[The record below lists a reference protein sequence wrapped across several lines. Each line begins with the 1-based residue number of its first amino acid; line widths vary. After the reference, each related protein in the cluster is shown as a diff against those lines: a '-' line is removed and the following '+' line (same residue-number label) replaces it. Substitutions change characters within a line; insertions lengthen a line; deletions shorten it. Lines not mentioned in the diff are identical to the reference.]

1 LFGYVICNKNE
12 MKIRDYETYRS
23 YYCGLCHT
31 LLKRYGRKGQALLSY
46 DLTFLNILLES
57 LYEEPLTERKERC
70 IVHPVGKHHMVYNE
84 ITEYTADMCV
94 LLTYYKLLDDW
105 KDEHSV
111 PRRAGAQALAGA
123 VRKIEKLYPG
133 QARAVRECISQ
144 LSVYE
149 KKNESDLD
157 KVAGLTG
164 HMLAE
169 VFSYRS
175 DEWTDEMQMVGFYL
189 GKYIYLVDA
198 YVDLKKDVKKGSYNV
213 WKHYVHRKDFDALVE
228 NTLTMMMSECARFFE
243 RLPIVQN
250 DEILRNILYS
260 GVWVRYNSCKEKE
273 IKGAKE

>member
-1 LFGYVICNKNE
+1 

-23 YYCGLCHT
+23 FYCGLCHT

-57 LYEEPLTERKERC
+57 LYENPLTQKKERC
-70 IVHPVGKHHMVYNE
+70 IIHPGKKHQMVYNE

-105 KDEHSV
+105 KDDRSV
-111 PRRAGAQALAGA
+111 PRRAGALSLTGA
-123 VRKIEKLYPG
+123 VKKIEKNYPG
-133 QARAVRECISQ
+133 QARAVRECVSM
-144 LSVYE
+144 LSSYE
-149 KKNESDLD
+149 KKNETDLD

-169 VFSYRS
+169 VFSYKA

-198 YVDLKKDVKKGSYNV
+198 YIDLRKDIRKGNYNV
-213 WKHYVHRKDFDALVE
+213 WKHYMQRKDFDALVE

-260 GVWVRYNSCKEKE
+260 GVWVRYNACKEKE